1 MLTVALLGA
10 VLALLVV
17 LTVCGNVLVCL
28 AVCTTRRLRCV
39 TNCFIVSLAVT
50 DLLLGALVLPFS
62 ALLEVRA
69 GAWPLGAAFCNVY
82 VSLDVML
89 STASILNLLAIS
101 MDRYLAVTAPLRYA
115 ALLRPARVGTALAL
129 IWLVSVCLSFVP
141 IHMGWN
147 TRDGRVQNVGAG
159 VDGEEGEGN
168 DSVDGGVC
176 KFDLNPTYAVVDALC
191 TFYLPLLAMCWSY
204 CCVFRIARAQ
214 ARRIVATRR
223 AGGCG
228 STPAG
233 HWGVLAV
240 AVRENKATVTLAAV
254 VGAFIVCWTP
264 YFTYF
269 TVMGL
274 LRSDM
279 RGTAYSVVLWLG
291 YTNSAL
297 NPFLYAALN
306 RDFRSAY
313 GRLLHCPRLKPLPMD
328 SNGAAAGEGRSWED
342 GPVTGLKQCFS
353 RAGSVPR
360 AMVMMQDLNGSN
372 RPPLGNGKPL
382 MMDTEITDCNNTLSL
397 TPGRWT
403 RSTPPPGPPAGDAK
417 QDKCLRWLADPPQVQ
432 RG

>member
-1 MLTVALLGA
+1 MLTHIVLGA
-10 VLALLVV
+10 VLTLLIV

-62 ALLEVRA
+62 ALLEVRS
-69 GAWPLGAAFCNVY
+69 GAWPLGAAFCNIY

-101 MDRYLAVTAPLRYA
+101 VDRYLAVTAPLRYA
-115 ALLRPARVGTALAL
+115 ALLRPARVGVSLAL

-147 TRDGRVQNVGAG
+147 TRDGTVQNVGKGAG
-159 VDGEEGEGN
+159 AGAGEDDHGTCE
-168 DSVDGGVC
+168 
-176 KFDLNPTYAVVDALC
+176 FDLNATYAVVDALC

-204 CCVFRIARAQ
+204 CRVFRIARAQ

-223 AGGCG
+223 AGGC
-228 STPAG
+228 STSATG

-240 AVRENKATVTLAAV
+240 TVRENKATVTLAAV
-254 VGAFIVCWTP
+254 VGAFVVCWAP

-274 LRSDM
+274 LRRDM

-291 YTNSAL
+291 YANSAL
-297 NPFLYAALN
+297 NPLLYAALN

-313 GRLLHCPRLKPLPMD
+313 SRLLHCSKVKPAPQD
-328 SNGAAAGEGRSWED
+328 SNGAGGGGRSWEA
-342 GPVTGLKQCFS
+342 GPKSGLKHCFS
-353 RAGSVPR
+353 RTASVPGGE
-360 AMVMMQDLNGSN
+360 VMMQELNGN
-372 RPPLGNGKPL
+372 TVPPLCNGKTL
-382 MMDTEITDCNNTLSL
+382 ILDTDCNNTL
-397 TPGRWT
+397 R
-403 RSTPPPGPPAGDAK
+403 
-417 QDKCLRWLADPPQVQ
+417 
-432 RG
+432 

>member
-1 MLTVALLGA
+1 MLTHILLGA
-10 VLALLVV
+10 ILALLIV

-62 ALLEVRA
+62 ALLEVRS

-101 MDRYLAVTAPLRYA
+101 VDRYLAVTAPLRYA
-115 ALLRPARVGTALAL
+115 ALLRPSRVGVSLAL

-147 TRDGRVQNVGAG
+147 TRDGNVQNVGRAT
-159 VDGEEGEGN
+159 GE
-168 DSVDGGVC
+168 DDHDYATC
-176 KFDLNPTYAVVDALC
+176 KFEVNTTYSLVDALC

-204 CCVFRIARAQ
+204 CRVFRIARAQ

-228 STPAG
+228 SSPTG
-233 HWGVLAV
+233 HSGVLAV
-240 AVRENKATVTLAAV
+240 AVREHKATVTLAAV
-254 VGAFIVCWTP
+254 VGAFVVCWAP

-274 LRSDM
+274 LRKDM

-291 YTNSAL
+291 YANSAL

-313 GRLLHCPRLKPLPMD
+313 GRLLHCPKVKPAPLD
-328 SNGAAAGEGRSWED
+328 SNAEGEGRGGAVSE
-342 GPVTGLKQCFS
+342 LKHCFS
-353 RAGSVPR
+353 RTTSVPGR
-360 AMVMMQDLNGSN
+360 EVVMLELNGSTMSSIC
-372 RPPLGNGKPL
+372 NGKPL
-382 MMDTEITDCNNTLSL
+382 IVDTDGAELTDCNNMS
-397 TPGRWT
+397 R
-403 RSTPPPGPPAGDAK
+403 
-417 QDKCLRWLADPPQVQ
+417 
-432 RG
+432 

>member
-1 MLTVALLGA
+1 MVTHILLGT
-10 VLALLVV
+10 VLALLIVV
-17 LTVCGNVLVCL
+17 TVCGNVLVCL

-62 ALLEVRA
+62 ALLEVRS
-69 GAWPLGAAFCNVY
+69 GAWPLGAAFCNIY

-101 MDRYLAVTAPLRYA
+101 VDRYLAVTAPLRYA
-115 ALLRPARVGTALAL
+115 AILRPGRVGVSLAL

-147 TRDGRVQNVGAG
+147 TRDGTVQNVGKG
-159 VDGEEGEGN
+159 RGEDEGGT
-168 DSVDGGVC
+168 C
-176 KFDLNPTYAVVDALC
+176 AFDLNTTYAIVDAVC

-204 CCVFRIARAQ
+204 CRVFRIARAQ

-223 AGGCG
+223 AGGC
-228 STPAG
+228 SSSATG

-240 AVRENKATVTLAAV
+240 AVREHKATVTLAAV
-254 VGAFIVCWTP
+254 VGAFVVCWAP

-274 LRSDM
+274 LRRDM

-291 YTNSAL
+291 YANSAL
-297 NPFLYAALN
+297 NPVLYAALN

-313 GRLLHCPRLKPLPMD
+313 GRLLHWSKVKPAPLD
-328 SNGAAAGEGRSWED
+328 STAGGGEGRGWEE
-342 GPVTGLKQCFS
+342 GPMSGLKQCFS
-353 RAGSVPR
+353 RTASVPR
-360 AMVMMQDLNGSN
+360 GDIMMQELNGSTMV
-372 RPPLGNGKPL
+372 PMCNGKPL
-382 MMDTEITDCNNTLSL
+382 ILDTDTTKLTDFNDL
-397 TPGRWT
+397 
-403 RSTPPPGPPAGDAK
+403 
-417 QDKCLRWLADPPQVQ
+417 LR
-432 RG
+432 

>member
-1 MLTVALLGA
+1 MLTLILLGT
-10 VLALLVV
+10 VLALLIV

-62 ALLEVRA
+62 ALLEVRQ

-115 ALLRPARVGTALAL
+115 ALLRPARVGVALAL

-147 TRDGRVQNVGAG
+147 TRDGTVQNVGAADDDDADAASAG
-159 VDGEEGEGN
+159 T
-168 DSVDGGVC
+168 C
-176 KFDLNPTYAVVDALC
+176 KFDLNATYAVVDALF

-204 CCVFRIARAQ
+204 CRVFRIARAQ

-223 AGGCG
+223 AGGCS

-274 LRSDM
+274 LQKDM
-279 RGTAYSVVLWLG
+279 RDTAYSVVLWLG

-313 GRLLHCPRLKPLPMD
+313 GRLLYCPRLKPVQLD
-328 SNGAAAGEGRSWED
+328 SNVGAGEGRSWED
-342 GPVTGLKQCFS
+342 GPVTGLKHCFS
-353 RAGSVPR
+353 RAGSVPG
-360 AMVMMQDLNGSN
+360 AMVMMQDLNGSDG
-372 RPPLGNGKPL
+372 PPLGNGNPL
-382 MMDTEITDCNNTLSL
+382 MMDTEVTDGNNTLSL
-397 TPGRWT
+397 TPGHWT
-403 RSTPPPGPPAGDAK
+403 RSTSSPGHPEGDTK
-417 QDKCLRWLADPPQVQ
+417 QDKCLRWLAEPPQGQ

>member
-1 MLTVALLGA
+1 MTHIVVGA
-10 VLALLVV
+10 VLALLIV

-39 TNCFIVSLAVT
+39 TNCFIVSLAAT

-62 ALLEVRA
+62 ALLELRS
-69 GAWPLGAAFCNVY
+69 GEWPLGAAFCNIY

-101 MDRYLAVTAPLRYA
+101 VDRYLAVTAPLRYA
-115 ALLRPARVGTALAL
+115 ALLRPARVGVSLAL

-147 TRDGRVQNVGAG
+147 TRDGTVQNVGKAT
-159 VDGEEGEGN
+159 DAEGEG
-168 DSVDGGVC
+168 DRYATC
-176 KFDLNPTYAVVDALC
+176 KFDLNTTYAVVDALC

-204 CCVFRIARAQ
+204 CRVFRIARAQ

-223 AGGCG
+223 AGGCT
-228 STPAG
+228 SSATG

-240 AVRENKATVTLAAV
+240 AVREHKATVTLATV
-254 VGAFIVCWTP
+254 VGAFVVCWAP

-274 LRSDM
+274 LRRDM
-279 RGTAYSVVLWLG
+279 NGQAYSVVLWLG

-297 NPFLYAALN
+297 NPLLYAALN

-313 GRLLHCPRLKPLPMD
+313 GRLLHCPRSKPPGLD
-328 SNGAAAGEGRSWED
+328 SNAGGGREGRSWEE
-342 GPVTGLKQCFS
+342 GAMSGLKHCFS
-353 RAGSVPR
+353 RTASVPGGD
-360 AMVMMQDLNGSN
+360 VMMQELNGSTV
-372 RPPLGNGKPL
+372 PPLCNGRL
-382 MMDTEITDCNNTLSL
+382 LIVETDGTELTDCNNTL
-397 TPGRWT
+397 R
-403 RSTPPPGPPAGDAK
+403 
-417 QDKCLRWLADPPQVQ
+417 
-432 RG
+432 